1 MKNIAEQENE
11 LFDEWQKVRKAFVR
25 DGVACEEAYLAS
37 KRKTVFVLKEC
48 TRKTDEPGD
57 LRDGLREPYGPG
69 WWKVARIQHGICEMD
84 LPEQE
89 RRKFDRSMKM
99 PPSICAFN
107 LDKTGGHSTTDM
119 ERLAL
124 IAMRDSRFI
133 ERQFEIY
140 APDLTLCGGTFQ
152 IFRYVMEHENIP
164 VKETRHAN
172 LPWYER
178 RPGQYVV
185 GMKHPA
191 DRGRGA
197 RSPED
202 IIKAIEEIYH
212 LPNGS

>member
-1 MKNIAEQENE
+1 MNIAEQENE
-11 LFDEWQKVRKAFVR
+11 LFDEWQKVRKPFVR

-37 KRKTVFVLKEC
+37 KRKTVFVLKES
-48 TRKTDEPGD
+48 TRQTDEPGD
-57 LRDGLREPYGPG
+57 LRDGLKEPYGPG

-84 LPEQE
+84 LPEQK

-107 LDKTGGHSTTDM
+107 LDKTGGHSTTNM
-119 ERLAL
+119 GRLAL
-124 IAMRDSRFI
+124 IAMRDSKFI
-133 ERQFEIY
+133 KRQFEIY
-140 APDLTLCGGTFQ
+140 VPDLTLCGGTFQ
-152 IFRYVMEHENIP
+152 IFRYVMEHEDIP
-164 VKETRHAN
+164 VKETRHAK

-202 IIKAIEEIYH
+202 IIKAIKEIYG
-212 LPNGS
+212 LLKGS

>member
-1 MKNIAEQENE
+1 MNIAEQENE
-11 LFDEWQKVRKAFVR
+11 LFDEWQKVRKPFLR

-48 TRKTDEPGD
+48 TQKTDEPGD
-57 LRDGLREPYGPG
+57 LRDGLKEPYGPG
-69 WWKVARIQHGICEMD
+69 WWKVAKIQHGICEMD

-89 RRKFDRSMKM
+89 RREFDRSMKM

-133 ERQFEIY
+133 KRQFEIY

-152 IFRYVMEHENIP
+152 IFRYVMGHEYIP
-164 VKETRHAN
+164 EKETSHAK

-185 GMKHPA
+185 GMNHPA
-191 DRGRGA
+191 DRNA
-197 RSPED
+197 QLPED
-202 IIKAIEEIYH
+202 IIKAIKEIYH